1 MGNLS
6 PITIIYL
13 ISIIMIVLLFFNF
26 LYIMF
31 VQDEDIISIL
41 KRKVKGRLN

>member
-1 MGNLS
+1 MDAS

-13 ISIIMIVLLFFNF
+13 ITIIMMVLLFFNV
-26 LYIMF
+26 LYIIF

-41 KRKVKGRLN
+41 KRKVKNR